1 MLATSPQTPGK
12 PRRAFVDAAFALDE
26 IPQRLTK
33 VLVFCRVALYARPF
47 APRAIIDVNI
57 YKAEEATI
65 GTSFLFFFW
74 AAGCLILGLLT
85 LLSRGSKIV
94 VEEWKEP
101 LNEVPIGARYGPP
114 ISRAKET
121 KLIIF
126 LIALGISAVVIFSLW
141 KVSEYFGLFFFLR
154 AITEHYKEN
163 KPLEE
168 HNTARTR
175 RSPDQAWEGRFSDA
189 LRSQQA
195 WLAATSFPASGRLL
209 AAHDEVANNIE
220 DRMTAG
226 WSLLHSSSRE

>member
-1 MLATSPQTPGK
+1 MATIIRREFRRRGFFGTLFKLLFIIFNLLMLVWLIAYWK
-12 PRRAFVDAAFALDE
+12 E
-26 IPQRLTK
+26 IGS
-33 VLVFCRVALYARPF
+33 
-47 APRAIIDVNI
+47 IMIGDDVNI

-195 WLAATSFPASGRLL
+195 CRWPQQVFRPPVVCWLRTTRSPT
-209 AAHDEVANNIE
+209 I
-220 DRMTAG
+220 
-226 WSLLHSSSRE
+226 SRIA

>member
-1 MLATSPQTPGK
+1 MATIIRREFRRRGFFGTLFKLLFIIFNLLMLVWLIAYWKEIGSIMIG
-12 PRRAFVDAAFALDE
+12 DE
-26 IPQRLTK
+26 
-33 VLVFCRVALYARPF
+33 
-47 APRAIIDVNI
+47 VNI

-94 VEEWKEP
+94 VEERKEP

-141 KVSEYFGLFFFLR
+141 KVSEYFGLFFFL
-154 AITEHYKEN
+154 K
-163 KPLEE
+163 
-168 HNTARTR
+168 
-175 RSPDQAWEGRFSDA
+175 G
-189 LRSQQA
+189 
-195 WLAATSFPASGRLL
+195 
-209 AAHDEVANNIE
+209 NN
-220 DRMTAG
+220 
-226 WSLLHSSSRE
+226 